1 MAQGYL
7 ALILHAHL
15 PYVRHPESEKYLEER
30 WLFEAVTETYIPLLQ
45 VFQRLAADGVPYRIT
60 LSLTPPLL
68 AMLLDTLLQQ
78 RYLKH
83 LNKLRELAAREV
95 VRTRTQPEF
104 HRLALM
110 YQRLFDEAYTLFHER
125 YHDNLISAWKEL
137 QDAGYL
143 EIITCA
149 ATHGY
154 LPLIGLQRE
163 VVKAQVR
170 TGVDSYQ
177 QQFHRAPRGI
187 WLPECGYNP
196 GDDYI
201 LREAGL
207 QYFLL
212 DTHGLLF
219 AAPRPRYGV
228 FAPVLCPSGVAAFGR
243 DLESSKQVWSAQE
256 GYPGDFDYREFYRD
270 IGYDLDEE
278 YIKPYIHPDGIRV
291 DTGIKYYRIT
301 GKTDLKQP
309 YIPEWAAEKAAIHA
323 GNFIFNRQH
332 QIQWLASQ
340 MDRPPVVLAPYDAEL
355 FGHWWFE
362 GPRWLEFVVR
372 KTAYD
377 QKTFSLVTPGDY
389 LEMFPNNQV
398 ATPCMSSWGNSGY
411 NDVWLDGSNDWIY
424 RHLHHAAARMIE
436 MANRFSSPPDDLYRR
451 ALNQAGRELLL
462 AQSSDWAFIMKTA
475 TMVDYAKRRTI
486 THLGRFTRLWEELGR
501 GPVDA
506 GWLAEIEG
514 EDNIFPHLDYRVF
527 QS

>member
-7 ALILHAHL
+7 ALLLHAHL
-15 PYVRHPESEKYLEER
+15 PYVRHPENEKYLEER
-30 WLFEAVTETYIPLLQ
+30 WLYEAITETYIPLIQ
-45 VFQRLAADGVPYRIT
+45 VFQRLAADNVPYRIT

-68 AMLLDTLLQQ
+68 SMLLDPLLQQ

-83 LNKLRELAAREV
+83 LGKLRELAAKEV

-110 YQRLFDEAYTLFHER
+110 YQRLFDEAYSLFHEQ
-125 YHDNLISAWKEL
+125 YQDNLVAAWKEL
-137 QDAGYL
+137 QDAGHL

-163 VVKAQVR
+163 VVKAQVK
-170 TGVDSYQ
+170 TGVDFYR
-177 QQFHRAPRGI
+177 QQFDRAPRGI

-201 LREAGL
+201 LGEAGL
-207 QYFLL
+207 KYFLL

-219 AAPRPRYGV
+219 ANPRPRYGV
-228 FAPVLCPSGVAAFGR
+228 FAPVQCPGGVAAFGR
-243 DLESSKQVWSAQE
+243 DGESSKQVWSAQE

-270 IGYDLDEE
+270 IGYDLDAE
-278 YIKPYIHPDGIRV
+278 YVKPYIHPDGLRV

-301 GKTDLKQP
+301 GKTELKQP
-309 YIPEWAAEKAAIHA
+309 YIPEWALEKAAIHA

-332 QIQWLASQ
+332 QVQWLASQ
-340 MDRPPVVLAPYDAEL
+340 MDRPPVVVAPYDAEL

-362 GPRWLEFVVR
+362 GPRWLELVIR

-377 QKTFSLVTPGDY
+377 QKTFNLITPGDY
-389 LEMFPNNQV
+389 LEMFPQNQP
-398 ATPCMSSWGNSGY
+398 ATPCMSSWGNDGY
-411 NDVWLDGSNDWIY
+411 NDVWLDGSNDWCY

-436 MANRFSSPPDDLYRR
+436 MANRFPSSPDDLYRR

-462 AQSSDWAFIMKTA
+462 AQSSDWAFIMKTG

-486 THLGRFTRLWEELGR
+486 THLGRFTRLWEEINR
-501 GPVDA
+501 GQVDA

-514 EDNIFPHLDYRVF
+514 EDNIFPHLDYQVF